1 MDNLMELLKATN
13 VSKHFGGLV
22 ALKNVDFT
30 LYQGEILGLIGPNGA
45 GKSTLINLLSGY
57 FVPTRGEIEFEG
69 RVISGMNASRISG
82 FGIARTFQLVRV
94 FKRLTVI
101 ENILAALVDRNQ
113 DGPWALVM
121 HSFTRRRGAYNMDV
135 HACAKAEEL
144 LAFVG
149 LLEYRDVL
157 AESLP
162 YALTKRLEIARA
174 LATKPK
180 LLLLDE
186 PSCGLNPQEL
196 NEQIEIIKEINRE
209 GISILIIEHV
219 MKVIMGISHRLMVLH
234 YGEKIAEGKPEDVYS
249 DPLVIDAYLGGEAHV
264 TH

>member
-1 MDNLMELLKATN
+1 MELLKTTN

-57 FVPTRGEIEFEG
+57 FAPTSGEIQFEG
-69 RVISGMNASRISG
+69 MVISGMNANRING
-82 FGIARTFQLVRV
+82 LGIARTFQLVRV
-94 FKRLTVI
+94 FKRLTVL
-101 ENILAALVDRNQ
+101 ENILSALVDRSH
-113 DGPWALVM
+113 DGPWALVW
-121 HSFTRRRGAYNMDV
+121 HSFTRRQGSYNQDV
-135 HACAKAEEL
+135 HACARAEEL
-144 LAFVG
+144 LDSVG
-149 LLEYRDVL
+149 LLDYRDEL
-157 AESLP
+157 AENLP

-174 LATKPK
+174 LATNPR

-186 PSCGLNPQEL
+186 PSSGLNPHEL
-196 NEQIEIIKEINRE
+196 NEQIAIIKEINRE

-234 YGEKIAEGKPEDVYS
+234 YGEKIAEGKPEDVYR
-249 DPLVIDAYLGGEAHV
+249 DPLVVDAYLGGEAHAA
-264 TH
+264 H